1 MCCIDLNIIKKAGLT
16 ESQAKAYLALIE
28 HRDVTPAELAQYIG
42 ETRTNAYAIIDKLLQ
57 YGLISKKNAVNY
69 GAKYNA
75 NHPSCLETLAENRR
89 KALAKNE
96 KQVKDNI
103 NSLID
108 YYYEHSEKPGTVT
121 LQGLDGIKSV
131 YNDTLKSENTVYL
144 VRTMHDDRIIGT
156 EFLYAYVRKRADK
169 GIDTYGI
176 YTKSPRSIPYLAD
189 AKKLK
194 IVPSFMPPNAY
205 TAPVEIN
212 IYDDKVAFISYG
224 DTQMATI
231 IQSPPVAE
239 AMKQLLGL
247 LAKNLPKS

>member
-1 MCCIDLNIIKKAGLT
+1 MDLNIVKKAGLT
-16 ESQAKAYLALIE
+16 DSQAKAYIALIE
-28 HRDVTPAELAQYIG
+28 HSDVSPAELAEYIG

-57 YGLISKKNAVNY
+57 YGLISKKEAVNY
-69 GAKYNA
+69 GARYNA
-75 NHPSCLETLAENRR
+75 NHPSTLEALAENRR

-103 NSLID
+103 SSLID

-121 LQGLDGIKSV
+121 LQGLEGIKSV
-131 YNDTLKSENTVYL
+131 YNDTLKADDKIYL
-144 VRTMHDDRIIGT
+144 VRTLQDDRIIGT
-156 EFLYAYVRKRADK
+156 EFLYKYVRKRAEK
-169 GIDTYGI
+169 GIKTCGI
-176 YTKSPRSIPYLAD
+176 YPKGAGHIPYLAD

-194 IVPSFMPPNAY
+194 IVPSYMPPNAY

-212 IYDDKVAFISYG
+212 VYDDKVAFISYG

-239 AMKQLLGL
+239 AMKQLLEL
-247 LAKNLPKS
+247 LAKSLPKS